1 LPGEFN
7 FISQEGAPQMTLQWR
22 LHTQLN
28 GIRGRIC
35 LYYSDKAIGPVMEQS
50 LENLKNS
57 LEKSDNFYKSF
68 CGRYS
73 PWLSIRCDAHIFDK
87 SISELRVATS
97 RDAKHHLMDVVTE
110 ANLPLF
116 SSYKVSTVLKHPAS

>member
-1 LPGEFN
+1 MV
-7 FISQEGAPQMTLQWR
+7 ITYKQ
-22 LHTQLN
+22 QLYFVL
-28 GIRGRIC
+28 RAFAA
-35 LYYSDKAIGPVMEQS
+35 LMKH
-50 LENLKNS
+50 
-57 LEKSDNFYKSF
+57 
-68 CGRYS
+68 
-73 PWLSIRCDAHIFDK
+73 RCDAHIFDK